1 MNAAPDTD
9 VRAALADAAHV
20 TGLAFDPETV
30 LTRGR
35 RVVRRRRVAT
45 TGLVAAAVA
54 GIAVIAVQLGTGQ
67 PRALPA
73 GPTTTNGV
81 VTDAPLVLD
90 GTTFDAGVPRVGAG
104 VTVDVSPTGAG
115 QVVERW
121 ELSDGAEVLRT
132 VVRTVP
138 ATPLG
143 RASFLMPSESGQ
155 PGVVYGYALTGAEG
169 PETGYAMAQLVTAPG
184 LATGGAGSSRG
195 TLSDPTSRKA
205 VGSVFRSDLGSADPE
220 QVIGIIWSRTR
231 PTTTATPA
239 VDWLADGAALRSGRA
254 GGVDAAVVTVSAR
267 TSVLLWRDGERFG
280 FGRRSGPLAL
290 KDAGSLQV
298 GVEPHSVAA
307 PGTEHDLAVGWVTAG
322 PIALTSTDPADA
334 FTVSYGQPVGG
345 RTPFVARSTQSE
357 VKGTVTVT
365 GGGETQ
371 KVASWEFPSS

>member
-1 MNAAPDTD
+1 M
-9 VRAALADAAHV
+9 
-20 TGLAFDPETV
+20 
-30 LTRGR
+30 
-35 RVVRRRRVAT
+35 
-45 TGLVAAAVA
+45 
-54 GIAVIAVQLGTGQ
+54 
-67 PRALPA
+67 
-73 GPTTTNGV
+73 
-81 VTDAPLVLD
+81 
-90 GTTFDAGVPRVGAG
+90 PRVGAG

-121 ELSDGAEVLRT
+121 ELSDGAEVQRT

-220 QVIGIIWSRTR
+220 QVIGIIWSRTAADHHRDTRRRLARRRRR
-231 PTTTATPA
+231 PAK
-239 VDWLADGAALRSGRA
+239 RA
-254 GGVDAAVVTVSAR
+254 GGRRGRGRGHRERTDVGPAVARRRAFRLRSA
-267 TSVLLWRDGERFG
+267 
-280 FGRRSGPLAL
+280 SGPLAL

-334 FTVSYGQPVGG
+334 FTVAYGQPVGG

-365 GGGETQ
+365 GGGENAEGR
-371 KVASWEFPSS
+371 VVGVP